1 MAKRKKAAR
10 IDLVPE
16 TMLLAEE
23 DFAAMRPALAV
34 APDLV
39 VQALSRKRR
48 RRPTKQAK
56 KTVQARKSSAKKAR
70 KSSAKKARK
79 SPSKGKRAKKAG
91 RK

>member
-10 IDLVPE
+10 IDLAPE

-56 KTVQARKSSAKKAR
+56 KKVPARKSSAKKAR
-70 KSSAKKARK
+70 KAGSKRKKSKTAR
-79 SPSKGKRAKKAG
+79 

>member
-1 MAKRKKAAR
+1 MAKRKKPAR
-10 IDLVPE
+10 IDLAPE

-56 KTVQARKSSAKKAR
+56 KKVQARKSSAKKAR
-70 KSSAKKARK
+70 KAGSKRKKSKTAR
-79 SPSKGKRAKKAG
+79 R
-91 RK
+91 R

>member
-10 IDLVPE
+10 IDLATE
-16 TMLLAEE
+16 TMLLAEA

-48 RRPTKQAK
+48 GRPTEQAK
-56 KTVQARKSSAKKAR
+56 KKVQARKSSAKKTR
-70 KSSAKKARK
+70 KAASKRKKA
-79 SPSKGKRAKKAG
+79 KRG
-91 RK
+91 RRR

>member
-1 MAKRKKAAR
+1 MAKRKKPAR
-10 IDLVPE
+10 IDLAPE

-56 KTVQARKSSAKKAR
+56 KKVQARKSSARKAR
-70 KSSAKKARK
+70 KAGSKRKKSKTAR
-79 SPSKGKRAKKAG
+79 R
-91 RK
+91 R